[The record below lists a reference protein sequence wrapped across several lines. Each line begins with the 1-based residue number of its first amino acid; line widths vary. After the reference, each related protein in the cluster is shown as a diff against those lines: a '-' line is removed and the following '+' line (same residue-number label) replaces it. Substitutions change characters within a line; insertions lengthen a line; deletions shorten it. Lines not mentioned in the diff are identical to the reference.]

1 MVISPLLQS
10 QQSDSLRVD
19 SLVKPIQTETHQDTA
34 RPVLKV
40 QSQPTVDTSAARIF
54 RQMAI
59 RDSIAKAQA
68 EQAARRKARA
78 ARQARIK
85 AQQKQDSIQAAQQ
98 AQASD
103 TLVVHQDS
111 LQVDSRT
118 VVQDTL
124 HQDTLTTELPMIP
137 VGKEGKEIIS
147 VRQDWLLGVILLAL
161 ILFASVRLV
170 FGKYLNHLMT
180 SLINYSTASRLFRER
195 GYKISHGSFR
205 LDVMSLLVTSVF
217 VYQIS
222 NQDGSFTWLGLGGYK
237 LLIGYFVLLGGYG
250 IGKMILYHLSGVLF
264 MKGAV
269 VSEVFFNYG
278 IYTKALGIF
287 LLPIIIVTSLAP
299 EWAKIMFVAGISIGV
314 VLYTAS
320 LIRGAL
326 VALRNGISIFYLIL
340 YLCILEIFPLLL
352 VYKLIFGQ
360 V

>member
-1 MVISPLLQS
+1 MVIPPLLQS

-19 SLVKPIQTETHQDTA
+19 SLVQPIQTETHRDTA
-34 RPVLKV
+34 RAVLKV
-40 QSQPTVDTSAARIF
+40 QSQPTIDTSAARIF

-59 RDSIAKAQA
+59 RDSIANAQA

-78 ARQARIK
+78 ARRARIE

-98 AQASD
+98 AQAND
-103 TLVVHQDS
+103 TLVVHPDS
-111 LQVDSRT
+111 LQIDSLT
-118 VVQDTL
+118 VVRDTL

-137 VGKEGKEIIS
+137 MGKEGKEFVS
-147 VRQDWLLGVILLAL
+147 VRQDWLLGVILVAL

-170 FGKYLNHLMT
+170 FGKYLSHLMT

-195 GYKISHGSFR
+195 GYKITHGSFR
-205 LDVMSLLVTSVF
+205 LDVMSLLVTSIF
-217 VYQIS
+217 VYQLS
-222 NQDGSFTWLGLGGYK
+222 NHDGSFTWLGLGGYK
-237 LLIGYFVLLGGYG
+237 LLFAYFALLGAYG
-250 IGKMILYHLSGVLF
+250 IGKLVLYHLSGALF
-264 MKGAV
+264 MKSPV

-278 IYTKALGIF
+278 IYTRALGVF
-287 LLPIIIVTSLAP
+287 LLPIIIVASLAP
-299 EWAKIMFVAGISIGV
+299 EWSKIMFAVGISIS
-314 VLYTAS
+314 VLLYVAS

>member
-1 MVISPLLQS
+1 MVIPPLFET

-19 SLVKPIQTETHQDTA
+19 SLVQPLHSETQQGTVQ
-34 RPVLKV
+34 PVLKV
-40 QSQPTVDTSAARIF
+40 QNQPVIDTSAARIF
-54 RQMAI
+54 RQMAV

-68 EQAARRKARA
+68 DQIARQKARI
-78 ARQARIK
+78 ARLARLK

-98 AQASD
+98 SQAAD
-103 TLVVHQDS
+103 TLLIHQDS
-111 LQVDSRT
+111 LGVDSLA
-118 VVQDTL
+118 VAQDTL
-124 HQDTLTTELPMIP
+124 HKDTLTTELPMIP
-137 VGKEGKEIIS
+137 VGKEGKEFVT
-147 VRQDWLLGVILLAL
+147 VRQDWLLGVILVAL
-161 ILFASVRLV
+161 IIFASVRLV

-180 SLINYSTASRLFRER
+180 SLINYSTANRLFRER

-205 LDVMSLLVTSVF
+205 LDVMSLIATSVF

-222 NQDGSFTWLGLGGYK
+222 NHGGSFTWFGLGGYK
-237 LLIGYFVLLGGYG
+237 LLIAYFIVLGAYG
-250 IGKMILYHLSGVLF
+250 IGKLILYQLSGVLF
-264 MKGAV
+264 MRSPV

-287 LLPIIIVTSLAP
+287 LLPIIIVTSLAA
-299 EWAKIMFVAGISIGV
+299 EWSTIMFAAGITIGV
-314 VLYTAS
+314 VLFTAS